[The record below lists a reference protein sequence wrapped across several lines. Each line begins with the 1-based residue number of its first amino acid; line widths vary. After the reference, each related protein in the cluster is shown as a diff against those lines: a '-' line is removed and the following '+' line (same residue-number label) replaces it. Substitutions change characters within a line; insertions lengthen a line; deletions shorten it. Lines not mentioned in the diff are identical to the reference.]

1 MAGHGYWTTRFLKKG
16 VRRMPMDVISARLLR
31 LDFVT
36 RATCPSCGS
45 AGAKSLWSGRFS
57 DPAVASHLAQFHYSA
72 DLSAEL
78 GDQPFDLVCCS
89 ACGLSYHRL
98 ILSEEGL
105 ATLYGRWIDPAQVT
119 QFEATHTAKRA
130 DPFAQGV
137 QRLKTLLRLRHLVR
151 DRVAQ
156 AAPIRLMDF
165 GCGDGEMLAAAR
177 VLGMDA
183 IGIDISATRAHA
195 AGGAGALVLP
205 DLATFD
211 AKGGGKVHAV
221 VLSQVLEHVSD
232 PVGLLRAIAPRMV
245 PGGVLF
251 VAVPNCSGLT
261 VPRDFD
267 GFHRLQPLEH
277 INAFTPRTLR
287 ETVARAGFHPLRRPM
302 ASLDT
307 RPLGVLRAL
316 ANLVYQPATT
326 DQFFQLA

>member
-1 MAGHGYWTTRFLKKG
+1 
-16 VRRMPMDVISARLLR
+16 MPMDVTSARLRR

-36 RATCPSCGS
+36 RPACPSCG
-45 AGAKSLWSGRFS
+45 AGTAKTLWSGRFS

-78 GDQPFDLVCCS
+78 GDQPFDLVRCQ
-89 ACGLSYHRL
+89 ACGLTYHRL
-98 ILSEEGL
+98 VLSDEGL
-105 ATLYGRWIDPAQVT
+105 AALYGRWIDADQVT
-119 QFEATHTAKRA
+119 RFEAAHTAKRS

-137 QRLKTLLRLRHLVR
+137 QRLKTLMRLRHLVR
-151 DRVAQ
+151 VQSPD

-165 GCGDGEMLAAAR
+165 GCGDGEMLAAGR
-177 VLGMDA
+177 VLGMEA
-183 IGIDISATRAHA
+183 IGIDISATRADA
-195 AGGAGALVLP
+195 ARGSGALVLP
-205 DLATFD
+205 DLAAFD
-211 AKGGGKVHAV
+211 ALGGGKVHAV

-232 PVGLLRAIAPRMV
+232 PVGLLREIAQRLV

-261 VPRDFD
+261 EPHDF
-267 GFHRLQPLEH
+267 GSFHHLQPLEH
-277 INAFTPRTLR
+277 LNAFTPRTLR
-287 ETVARAGFHPLRRPM
+287 ETVARAGFQPLRRPM

-326 DQFFQLA
+326 DQFFRLA

>member
-1 MAGHGYWTTRFLKKG
+1 
-16 VRRMPMDVISARLLR
+16 MPMDVISARLLR

-165 GCGDGEMLAAAR
+165 GCGDGEMLAAAK
-177 VLGMDA
+177 VLGMEA
-183 IGIDISATRAHA
+183 IGIDISATRALA
-195 AGGAGALVLP
+195 ARVAGALVLP

-326 DQFFQLA
+326 DQFFRLA

>member
-1 MAGHGYWTTRFLKKG
+1 
-16 VRRMPMDVISARLLR
+16 MPMDVISARLLR

-89 ACGLSYHRL
+89 ACCLSYHRL

-119 QFEATHTAKRA
+119 QFEATQTAKRA

-195 AGGAGALVLP
+195 ARGAGALVLP

>member
-1 MAGHGYWTTRFLKKG
+1 
-16 VRRMPMDVISARLLR
+16 
-31 LDFVT
+31 
-36 RATCPSCGS
+36 
-45 AGAKSLWSGRFS
+45 
-57 DPAVASHLAQFHYSA
+57 VASHLAQFHYSA

-89 ACGLSYHRL
+89 ACGLTYHRL

-151 DRVAQ
+151 VQHPD

-165 GCGDGEMLAAAR
+165 GCGDGEMLATAK

-183 IGIDISATRAHA
+183 IGIDISATRSHA
-195 AGGAGALVLP
+195 ARGAGALVLP

-211 AKGGGKVHAV
+211 AKGGGKLHAV

-232 PVGLLRAIAPRMV
+232 PVGLLRAIVPRMV

-326 DQFFQLA
+326 DQFFRLA